1 VPLIEERHFT
11 EIHALINLWLLKIE
25 GSKFAN
31 LMKNKH
37 TVIVA
42 GAGFG
47 GLQAV
52 KSLMKDS
59 DLEIIWIDRTNHHLF
74 QPLLYQIASAVLS
87 PADIAIPARSLTRNR
102 KNVTVIMDEITG
114 ISKEKKEVMLSNRT
128 LKYDYL
134 ILALGARTGY
144 FGKNEWKQYTSGLKN
159 LNDALQIRR
168 RLLLSFEEA
177 ENDPS
182 RAEELLNYVIVGG
195 GPTGVELA
203 GSIAELSRKII
214 RDDFRNIDTAKSKI
228 TLIEAGSDLLP
239 TFDRS
244 LSVYTKEAL
253 MKRGV
258 RVMLNTRVKEISKHS
273 LQLMTLE
280 GEKVI
285 SANII
290 IWAAGVEAVPITSEL
305 NEKLDRQKRVIVNE
319 NCALEDHPEIFVIG
333 DMAAFKTADGK
344 YLPGV
349 SSVAMQQGRYVA
361 RTIKREISGKKSR
374 PFEYFEKGNMATIGR
389 KDAVADLRGYK
400 MKGFLGWLAW
410 LFVHLFYQVG
420 FKNKLNILLT
430 WIWSYLTF
438 GAGVRVITDPMNE
451 DKTESKKQHADN

>member
-1 VPLIEERHFT
+1 M
-11 EIHALINLWLLKIE
+11 N
-25 GSKFAN
+25 
-31 LMKNKH
+31 NKK

-52 KSLMKDS
+52 KALMKDKN
-59 DLEIIWIDRTNHHLF
+59 LEIIWIDRTNHHLF

-87 PADIAIPARSLTRNR
+87 PADIAIPARALTRNR
-102 KNVTVIMDEITG
+102 KNVTVVMDEITG
-114 ISKEKKEVMLSNRT
+114 INKDKKEVILKGRSF
-128 LKYDYL
+128 KYDYL
-134 ILALGARTGY
+134 ILALGAKTGY
-144 FGKNEWKQYTSGLKN
+144 FGMNDWKQYTSGLKN

-168 RLLLSFEEA
+168 RLLISFEEA

-182 RAEELLNYVIVGG
+182 RMEELLNFVIVGG

-203 GSIAELSRKII
+203 GSIAELSHRII

-228 TLIEAGSDLLP
+228 VLIEAGSDLLP

-258 RVMLNTRVKEISKHS
+258 TVMLNTRVKEISKHCLKLKS
-273 LQLMTLE
+273 LE
-280 GEKVI
+280 GEKQI

-319 NCALEDHPEIFVIG
+319 NCALSDHPEIFVIG
-333 DMAAFKTADGK
+333 DMAAFQTGNGK

-361 RTIKREISGKKSR
+361 RTIKREISGKAR
-374 PFEYFEKGNMATIGR
+374 EPFHYFEKGNMATIGR

-400 MKGFLGWLAW
+400 MKGFIGWLAW

-451 DKTESKKQHADN
+451 YKSESQNKNADN